1 MVNQKI
7 TAKDL
12 YVGLVFEYSN
22 NKYIIL
28 EKNRLQ
34 NIKTKAIFGDYNFDK
49 ICDYL
54 KINCTSKLV
63 NYKPKEQIY
72 ELW

>member
-12 YVGLVFEYSN
+12 YVGLVFIYCTVRY
-22 NKYIIL
+22 KIL
-28 EKNRLQ
+28 EGNKLLNVKNNTIHRYYTFEQ
-34 NIKTKAIFGDYNFDK
+34 IVNS
-49 ICDYL
+49 L